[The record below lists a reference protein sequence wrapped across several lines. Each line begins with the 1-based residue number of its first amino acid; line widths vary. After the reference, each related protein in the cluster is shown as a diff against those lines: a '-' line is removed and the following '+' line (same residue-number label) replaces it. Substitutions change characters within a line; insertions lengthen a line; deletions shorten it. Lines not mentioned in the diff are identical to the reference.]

1 MRAMS
6 VSEQEIAR
14 IVEKV
19 VERVE
24 SELSR
29 SAPVAKHVDKTDKPW
44 LANRE
49 GSAPARAPASSDHGV
64 FGDVN
69 AAVTAAEKSFHEL
82 QRTSLETR
90 NKMIEAMRKA
100 IMAAVRELSE
110 AAVKETGLGRVEDKV
125 KKNTNAALQSPGLED
140 IRPVAWTGDHGLTL
154 TDYAPYGVIGSIT
167 PTTNPTETIIC
178 NAIGMIAAGNSVVFN
193 THPGAKKISART
205 VSLLN
210 DAMVSAGGPRNLLC
224 CVGEPTIE
232 SAGELM
238 KHPKIALLVVTGGP
252 AVVKA
257 AMFSGKKAIC
267 AGPGNPPAVV
277 DRTANLK
284 LAARNIYN
292 GASLDNNI
300 VCIVE
305 KEIIVE
311 AVVADELKSLLR
323 QEGAYLLSDS
333 DVAKLE
339 KLVVEGHNVNKK
351 FVGKDAA
358 VIAREAGIKV
368 DAACRLLFC
377 EVSSAAH
384 PFVQAELLMPLIP
397 LLRVPTFEEAVATA
411 VAVEH
416 GFRHTATI
424 HSSNIDHLSVMAH
437 AMNCSIFVKNGPSYA
452 GLGIGGEGFTSYTIA
467 SPTGE
472 GLTTARHFVRARRCT
487 VTDHFRII

>member
-1 MRAMS
+1 MS

-19 VERVE
+19 VERVGG
-24 SELSR
+24 ELAR
-29 SAPVAKHVDKTDKPW
+29 GAAPKAEKPW
-44 LANRE
+44 LKQESARPR
-49 GSAPARAPASSDHGV
+49 GSSEHGV
-64 FGDVN
+64 FADVN
-69 AAVTAAEKSFHEL
+69 AAVAAAEKSFHEL
-82 QRTSLETR
+82 QKTSLELR
-90 NKMIEAMRKA
+90 GKMIEAMRKA
-100 IMAAVRELSE
+100 AIEAVREISE
-110 AAVKETGLGRVEDKV
+110 LAVKETGLGRVEDKI
-125 KKNTNAALQSPGLED
+125 KKNTNAALQTPGLED

-178 NAIGMIAAGNSVVFN
+178 NGIGMIAAGNAVVFN
-193 THPGAKKISART
+193 THPGAKKVSARC

-210 DAMVSAGGPRNLLC
+210 DAMASVGGPRNLLC

-232 SAGELM
+232 SAGDLM

-252 AVVKA
+252 GVVKA
-257 AMFSGKKAIC
+257 AMNSGKKAIC

-284 LAARNIYN
+284 QAARNIYY

-305 KEIIVE
+305 KEIIAE
-311 AVVADELKSLLR
+311 AAIADELKQLLR
-323 QEGAYLLSDS
+323 QEGAYLLNDAEI
-333 DVAKLE
+333 AKLE
-339 KLVVEGHNVNKK
+339 KLVIESASGAHPTVNKN

-368 DAACRLLFC
+368 DPACRLLFG
-377 EVSSAAH
+377 EVSSPAH

-397 LLRVPTFEEAVATA
+397 FLRVPTFEEAVGTA

-424 HSSNIDHLSVMAH
+424 HSSNIDHLHVMAH

-472 GLTTARHFVRARRCT
+472 GLTSARHFVRARRCT